1 MGYVSRTLARCSCNP
16 SSDGRPRWLAV
27 AASTVLVALAVAS
40 AGSSADAS
48 GGIYWLKKI
57 GELAPTDPNSASIMS
72 YIRSHSS
79 SNNIVLSGTSQ
90 SGQWGTPVYLS
101 GGADPTYS
109 IKNSCQQHRP
119 PEFGSVRIPVGA
131 KPDPTADA
139 SMVVIDAGRAKEY
152 GLWHAKF
159 DRNTKTWSSCGGTV
173 YYLTSNELAGTLKE
187 SNEPRNYGHR
197 GLPPDIYAVTWA
209 DIVAGHISHML
220 RIAVDRTKCHHV
232 FPMAGDECGT
242 KDGSAPPEGAIIR
255 IKQSIDVSK
264 LGLSKFALVIAMA
277 LQTYGAVIGD
287 QTAGPTELKVENTV
301 AEGRGWLWK
310 GVLSSTSLSKIP
322 LSDYEIVKLGYG
334 A

>member
-1 MGYVSRTLARCSCNP
+1 VGYYSQTLAPRTRSP
-16 SSDGRPRWLAV
+16 SSDGRSRGLAV
-27 AASTVLVALAVAS
+27 AVSTLLVSLAVAS
-40 AGSSADAS
+40 AGSPAEAS

-57 GELAPTDPNSASIMS
+57 AELAPTDPNSPSMMS

-79 SNNIVLSGTSQ
+79 SNHIVLSGTSQ

-101 GGADPTYS
+101 GGADPTYA

-131 KPDPTADA
+131 KPDPTSDA
-139 SMVVIDAGRAKEY
+139 SMVVIDVGRAKEY

-159 DRNTKTWSSCGGTV
+159 DRYTKTWSSCGGTV

-197 GLPPDIYAVTWA
+197 GLPPDIYAVTWT
-209 DIVAGHISHML
+209 DIIGGRIAHML

-232 FPMAGDECGT
+232 FPMSGDECGT
-242 KDGSAPPEGAIIR
+242 KDSSAPPEGAIIR
-255 IKQSIDVSK
+255 IKQSVDVSK
-264 LGLSKFALVIAMA
+264 LGLSKFGLIIATA

-301 AEGRGWLWK
+301 AEGRGWLWN